1 MSRFNAVLAVTGA
14 ALTLCG
20 VVVTA
25 TAQAPARGN
34 WPQWRGPD
42 RTDLSPEK
50 GLLKSWP
57 ADGPKVIWK
66 ATGLGTGNSTPSI
79 ANGRIYGLSY
89 QGPDEVI
96 WAVDEATGAPVWK
109 TRIAAANTKIGRQA
123 LDGSGSTPTVAG
135 DRIYTLGVSGDL
147 VCLDLTGKIVW
158 QKNLVTDFGGKVPE
172 WGYSESPLV
181 DGARVIAA
189 PGGRLATL
197 VALDRATGAVAW
209 KSQVPAGDGAQYA
222 SAIIADV
229 FGERQYIQFLS
240 GGVVGVAAKD
250 GAYRW
255 RYNEPANE
263 SANCPTPIFRD
274 NHVFAA
280 TGYNHGGGLA
290 KLAKGPNGITVTP
303 VYFTKRMQNEHGGMV
318 LVGDYVYGFDRA
330 NLTCMDFKSG
340 EIKWFNRSVGEG
352 SVTFADGCLYARGE
366 NGQLALVEATPAA
379 YQEKAR
385 FTPSDRSGKTAWPHP
400 VVTGGRLYLRD
411 QGVLLCYDIKD
422 PAAAR

>member
-1 MSRFNAVLAVTGA
+1 MNLRNTALAAAA
-14 ALTLCG
+14 ALALAG
-20 VVVTA
+20 GLAGTA
-25 TAQAPARGN
+25 AQAPAKGN

-42 RTDLSPEK
+42 RTDVSTEK
-50 GLLKSWP
+50 GLLKTWAP
-57 ADGPKVIWK
+57 DGPRLVWK
-66 ATGLGTGNSTPSI
+66 STGLGNGNSTPSI

-89 QGPDEVI
+89 QGQDEVI

-109 TRIAAANTKIGRQA
+109 TRLAAANMTIGRQA
-123 LDGSGSTPTVAG
+123 LDGSGSTPTVDG

-147 VCLDLTGKIVW
+147 VCLDLAGKIIW
-158 QKNLVTDFGGKVPE
+158 RKNLVTDFGGKVPE

-181 DGARVIAA
+181 DGDRVIAA
-189 PGGRLATL
+189 PGGKAATL
-197 VALDRATGAVAW
+197 VALDKATGAVAW

-229 FGERQYIQFLS
+229 FGERQYLQFLA

-250 GAYRW
+250 GAFRW

-290 KLAKGPNGITVTP
+290 KLEKSPNGITVKP

-318 LVGDYVYGFDRA
+318 LVGDYLYGFDRA
-330 NLTCMDFKSG
+330 NLTCLDFKSG
-340 EIKWFNRSVGEG
+340 EVKWFNRSVGEG
-352 SVTFADGCLYARGE
+352 SVTFADGHLYARGE
-366 NGQLALVEATPAA
+366 NGQVALVEATPAG
-379 YQEKAR
+379 YQEKSR
-385 FTPSDRSGKTAWPHP
+385 FTPTDRSGKTAWPHP

-411 QGVLLCYDIKD
+411 QGALLCYDVKD
-422 PAAAR
+422 PAAAE